1 MLGPVGL
8 TLSHNRGVAFGLA
21 SGSSAPLVIFALA
34 ALVVVGVLVSR
45 NPQAPLMWV
54 AAGLL
59 AGGALGNL
67 VDRLRA
73 GAVTDFIEIGSW
85 PPFNLADVAIT
96 CGVVLLRLD
105 LPARGRRVSL
115 TPTIVHLDDD
125 LAVVDK
131 PAGLVVHPAPSH
143 RGPTLVSE
151 LGDLLGGGGDPE
163 RPGIVH
169 RLDKG
174 TSGLLVV
181 ARSDEAHAALQEQ
194 VREREVERIYLA
206 LAGGRLASRTG
217 TIDAPIGRASRQ
229 RHRMA
234 VSGAAS
240 RQARTHF
247 EVLELLSAETYLEA
261 RLETGRTHQIR
272 AHFAAIGHPL
282 TGDATYG
289 GAERYRPRAPVPA
302 RPPARL
308 RPSAKRRAARVL
320 LAAARRPEPRRWR
333 PPAPPDRPIRAGPS
347 TIERFATYPR

>member
-1 MLGPVGL
+1 MAEPE
-8 TLSHNRGVAFGLA
+8 
-21 SGSSAPLVIFALA
+21 
-34 ALVVVGVLVSR
+34 
-45 NPQAPLMWV
+45 
-54 AAGLL
+54 
-59 AGGALGNL
+59 
-67 VDRLRA
+67 LR
-73 GAVTDFIEIGSW
+73 
-85 PPFNLADVAIT
+85 
-96 CGVVLLRLD
+96 
-105 LPARGRRVSL
+105 
-115 TPTIVHLDDD
+115 IVHLDDS

-143 RGPTLVSE
+143 TGPTLVDE
-151 LGDLLGGGGDPE
+151 LAEILGGGEDPG

-181 ARSDEAHAALQEQ
+181 AREDETHAALQEQ
-194 VREREVERIYLA
+194 VREREVERVYLA

-247 EVLELLSAETYLEA
+247 TVLELLPRETYLEA

-282 TGDATYG
+282 SGDTTYG
-289 GAERYRPRAPVPA
+289 GGARYDLGRQFLHAHRLSFQHPRSGERLSFTSPLPEDLEAALEAAHAE
-302 RPPARL
+302 
-308 RPSAKRRAARVL
+308 
-320 LAAARRPEPRRWR
+320 
-333 PPAPPDRPIRAGPS
+333 
-347 TIERFATYPR
+347 